1 MAFSIALIA
10 GASHTHWQW
19 GTATRPDVHTVLPLS
34 VPLPFDY
41 GLRTIT
47 QDHAEHMSSAL
58 LDFRWHPCGRPVIE
72 YPRKP
77 FGPPPLGQC
86 CFDL

>member
-19 GTATRPDVHTVLPLS
+19 GTATRPDVHTMLPLS

-58 LDFRWHPCGRPVIE
+58 LDLRLAGGFLRQRFRMC
-72 YPRKP
+72 
-77 FGPPPLGQC
+77 QTT
-86 CFDL
+86 